1 MALKARQQMQSCV
14 DHWYKTLEDWLPR
27 GALEEPVEHH
37 IPTESS
43 PGIGYTLRFPS
54 DFSPESRSRLGLTS
68 AAVVERD
75 LRIGQAF
82 DALKRLRDWLGLKSF
97 MVRDKRQNDRGVR
110 ANLKGE
116 INIARVQKQCLRWKQ
131 VYCRN
136 WEALARL
143 KVGFQDDDGTGW
155 PQDACHL
162 RKLEDKD
169 LTMLS
174 SWLEEHRSRRTA
186 GEVLQAQHEARGEPR
201 VDLPWIWKMDMESES
216 FGAVTRNEVEQ
227 WTEEGKLHRPA
238 CFMCFH

>member
-1 MALKARQQMQSCV
+1 MVLKAHQQMQSCV

-27 GALEEPVEHH
+27 EALEEPVVHH
-37 IPTESS
+37 IPTGTGL
-43 PGIGYTLRFPS
+43 GIGYTLRFPS
-54 DFSPESRSRLGLTS
+54 DFSAESRLRLGLTS

-110 ANLKGE
+110 ANLRGE
-116 INIARVQKQCLRWKQ
+116 IQIARVQKQCLRWKQ

-136 WEALARL
+136 WEALERL
-143 KVGFQDDDGTGW
+143 KAGFQDDKTGW
-155 PQDACHL
+155 PQDACLL

-174 SWLEEHRSRRTA
+174 AWLEEHRIRRAA
-186 GEVLQAQHEARGEPR
+186 GEVLQAQREAAGEPR
-201 VDLPWIWKMDMESES
+201 VDLPWIWKMDMEPRS
-216 FGAVTRNEVEQ
+216 FGTVKRDEVEE
-227 WTEEGKLHRPA
+227 WTEEGKLHHPS
-238 CFMCFH
+238 CFIYFC